1 MRRKTSLQSPST
13 REPNGGND
21 GPLFRRL
28 LEHSIARIK
37 SALEEN
43 NFTVFLVS
51 DTDEARKTF
60 LESILPDSGASTVS
74 WGGSVTAAKTG
85 IYDLL
90 KARAG
95 LQVIDAFERGI
106 SPVESLDRRRR
117 AFFADLYLTGAN
129 ALTEAGQLVNLD
141 RTGNRVA
148 ALAFGPKN
156 VVVLSVAIRS
166 RPISMRHFHASNV
179 LRRRSMR
186 CECRPKPLAPKP
198 EHARNAA
205 GRSVCAIHGASPKNL
220 SRKGA

>member
-1 MRRKTSLQSPST
+1 MEETMDRYF
-13 REPNGGND
+13 D
-21 GPLFRRL
+21 GFWNIRL
-28 LEHSIARIK
+28 PRIK

-43 NFTVFLVS
+43 NFSVFLAS
-51 DTDEARKTF
+51 DIDEARKTF

-90 KARAG
+90 KARSG

-156 VVVLSVAIRS
+156 VVVFIGRNKITADLDEAFS
-166 RPISMRHFHASNV
+166 RIKRFAAPVNAMRLQAKTPCAKTGACQECSGPERLCNTWSITEKSFPKGRITV
-179 LRRRSMR
+179 L
-186 CECRPKPLAPKP
+186 LI
-198 EHARNAA
+198 NQDL
-205 GRSVCAIHGASPKNL
+205 GF
-220 SRKGA
+220 